1 MSCLVFLYCSVKLK
15 WAELVAHSDK
25 VRNIYTHIQS
35 NLLERPYIEMS
46 WYLYYNESSEN
57 LCDIAQ

>member
-46 WYLYYNESSEN
+46 
-57 LCDIAQ
+57 